1 MVHLRKVHIQKRK
14 LVMYIFANKVV
25 EWRAKNGIVGN
36 KSRMSTD
43 RPKY

>member
-1 MVHLRKVHIQKRK
+1 MLHLRQVHMQKRI
-14 LVMYIFANKVV
+14 VMYNFANKVF

-36 KSRMSTD
+36 KSWMSTD